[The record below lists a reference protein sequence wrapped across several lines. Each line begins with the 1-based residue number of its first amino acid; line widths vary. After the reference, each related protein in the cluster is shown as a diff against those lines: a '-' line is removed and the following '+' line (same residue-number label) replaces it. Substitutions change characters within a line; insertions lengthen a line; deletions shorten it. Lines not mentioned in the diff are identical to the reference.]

1 MAHELTKPRKTPHVG
16 TALVPT
22 MAHEPATLQK
32 RPDAAEASFSKLL
45 DTKEAAKFLGM
56 GKRTIQELAAERKLA
71 FIKIGRSVRF
81 DPADLRAFVEA
92 NKVKAAGWKN
102 AQPVKGS

>member
-1 MAHELTKPRKTPHVG
+1 MAHDT
-16 TALVPT
+16 
-22 MAHEPATLQK
+22 ATLPT

-45 DTKEAAKFLGM
+45 DTSEAAKFLRM
-56 GKRTIQELAAERKLA
+56 GKRTVQELVAARKLA

-92 NKVKAAGWKN
+92 NRIKAAGWKKPQ
-102 AQPVKGS
+102 AAAR